1 MTQDSRLKSQKKEV
15 VIVAAKRTPCG
26 KANKGSLRFTRPDT
40 MMGEI
45 IKDLLKHSPGVESEM
60 IEDVIVGCAFPEGSQ
75 GMNVARQSV
84 FLGGLPDSV
93 PGVTVN
99 RFCSSGLQTI
109 AMAAER
115 IMAGGAE
122 IIIAGGVESMSQ
134 VPMGGVSFQPNP
146 TLADERP
153 EVYISMGL
161 TAENVADKYDVSRED
176 QDKFALKSHQK
187 AVKAWEEGYF
197 DEQITPIDVIHKY
210 VTSNGEMAEEQF
222 TFSKDEGPRKDTTI
236 DALSGLNAAFKQG
249 GSVTAGNSSQM
260 NDAASGV
267 LVMSREKADEL
278 GLKPLAR
285 YHGFSVAGVAP
296 EIMGIGPVEA
306 IPKVLKQTGLSLDDI
321 DLIELN
327 EAFAAQSL
335 AVIREACLDE
345 EKVNIN
351 GGAIAMGHPLGCT
364 GAKLTTQIIH
374 DLHRLDKQFGLV
386 TMCIGG
392 GMGAAGIFE
401 RI

>member
-1 MTQDSRLKSQKKEV
+1 MKTEI

-40 MMGEI
+40 LMGEI
-45 IKDLLKHSPGVESEM
+45 IKDLLKHSPEVSADM

-75 GMNVARQSV
+75 GMNVARQSA

-93 PGVTVN
+93 PGMTVN

-176 QDKFALKSHQK
+176 MDKFALNSHQK

-197 DEQITPIDVIHKY
+197 DEQITPIDVVHKY
-210 VTSNGEMAEEQF
+210 VTSNGEMAEEEF
-222 TFSKDEGPRKDTTI
+222 TFKQDEGPRKDTSL
-236 DALSGLNAAFKQG
+236 DALGGLNAAFKQG

-267 LVMSREKADEL
+267 LVMSREKAEEL
-278 GLKPLAR
+278 GLKPIAR

-306 IPKVLKQTGLSLDDI
+306 IPKVLKQTGLSLEDI

-335 AVIREACLDE
+335 AVIREVGLDE

-374 DLHRLDKQFGLV
+374 DLHRLDKQFGMV

-392 GMGAAGIFE
+392 GMGAAGVFE

>member
-1 MTQDSRLKSQKKEV
+1 MTQDSRLKSNNKEV

-45 IKDLLKHSPGVESEM
+45 IKDLLKHSSGVETEM

-187 AVKAWEEGYF
+187 AVNAWVEGYF

-222 TFSKDEGPRKDTTI
+222 TFSKDEGPRKDTSM

-335 AVIREACLDE
+335 AVIREAGLDE

-401 RI
+401 RL